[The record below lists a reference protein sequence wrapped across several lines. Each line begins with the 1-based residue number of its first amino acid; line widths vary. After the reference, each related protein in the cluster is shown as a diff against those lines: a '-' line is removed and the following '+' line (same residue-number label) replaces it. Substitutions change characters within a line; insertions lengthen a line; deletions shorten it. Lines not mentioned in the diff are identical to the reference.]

1 MKSQFKD
8 LSQFLTTERPLKM
21 KKNIFL
27 ITLKALFFRK
37 IFKFYSDFFGYVGER
52 LDKKVN

>member
-27 ITLKALFFRK
+27 ITLKALFVRMK
-37 IFKFYSDFFGYVGER
+37 FKFYSDFFGYVGER